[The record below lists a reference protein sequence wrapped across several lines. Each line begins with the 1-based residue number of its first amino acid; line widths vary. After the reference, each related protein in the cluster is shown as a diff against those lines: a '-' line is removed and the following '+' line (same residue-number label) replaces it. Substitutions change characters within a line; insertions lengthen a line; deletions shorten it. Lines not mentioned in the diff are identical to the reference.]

1 MVPFRRRFNFK
12 KAKWAEVTKYMDNE
26 IQTLQPTP
34 ANYCKFVDRLKKVSR
49 KYIPRGCHI
58 NYIKGLRQDTIKD
71 LETYYERYEED
82 PFSELTIETGERIL
96 KDIAE
101 ERKK

>member
-1 MVPFRRRFNFK
+1 
-12 KAKWAEVTKYMDNE
+12 MDTE

-34 ANYCKFVDRLKKVSR
+34 VNYCKFVDSLKKVSR
-49 KYIPRGCHI
+49 KYIPRGCRI

-71 LETYYERYEED
+71 LETYYQKYEED
-82 PFSELTIETGERIL
+82 PFSELTIEAGELIM
-96 KDIAE
+96 KGIAE